1 MLKTFLKALAL
12 VGIALLLPSCAKTRS
27 SPGGPVPGAAAAE
40 PLTLAVY
47 YVKFTAQDS
56 YLVREVHQVPPGKD
70 PHVAAVEELISG
82 QVITPGASRILP
94 PRTRVL
100 GVTVKDGTATVN
112 FSREVLEQHGAG
124 AEGEALGIQSVVN
137 TLTEF
142 PEIRQ
147 VSFEVE
153 GKVDERTR
161 DWWGHVGLSGQPFRR
176 DLSKTYEPA
185 IWVTHPTPDQVA
197 GSPLLV
203 KGSARVF
210 EGRVQ
215 ARLLDDQGK
224 VLATAA
230 TTASKGAPE
239 RGDFELR
246 LNYQRPQKGGE
257 GTLEVFSPSPK
268 DGSPENKVTVKVRF
282 P

>member
-1 MLKTFLKALAL
+1 MLKTFFRILAL
-12 VGIALLLPSCAKTRS
+12 ISILLFLPSCTKTKGS
-27 SPGGPVPGAAAAE
+27 TNGPVSDVAASQ
-40 PLTLAVY
+40 PLTLAVF
-47 YVKFTAQDS
+47 YVKFTERES
-56 YLVREVHQVPPGKD
+56 YLVREVHQVPAGKD

-82 QVITPGASRILP
+82 QVTTPGASRILP
-94 PRTRVL
+94 PQTRVL

-112 FSREVLEQHGAG
+112 FSREVLEQHGVG
-124 AEGEALGIQSVVN
+124 AEGEALAIQSVVN

-147 VSFEVE
+147 VSFQVE
-153 GKVDERTR
+153 GKVDERVR
-161 DWWGHVGLSGQPFRR
+161 DWWGHVGLFHQPFHR

-185 IWVTHPTPDQVA
+185 IWITHPMPGQVA

-215 ARLLDDQGK
+215 ARLVDDQGR

-239 RGDFELR
+239 RGDFEIR

-268 DGSPENKVTVKVRF
+268 DGSPENKVIVNVRW